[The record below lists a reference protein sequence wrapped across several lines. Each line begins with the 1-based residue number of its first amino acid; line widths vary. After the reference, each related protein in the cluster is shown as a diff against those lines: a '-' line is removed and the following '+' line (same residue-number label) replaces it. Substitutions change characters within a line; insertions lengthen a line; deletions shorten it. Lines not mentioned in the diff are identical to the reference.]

1 MASNLMYFLSC
12 ALKEEG
18 HTTDSDFER
27 IQDKIVDFPNIMS
40 EVAGF
45 IRTEIRVALIGPSCG
60 KTSLITRLKT
70 GNFERQWLQTDKITT
85 HAVDSADYGL
95 TVIFYDFSGTLWRE
109 DYSPLKDVDHVVFM
123 MGAQKSDREVLNGM
137 KRRAK
142 PWFSKQ
148 TKQTVAVTCCD
159 VSSNKNL
166 DIKGTIKM
174 SSKTSNGLDGIMKEI
189 FA

>member
-1 MASNLMYFLSC
+1 MASNLMYFMSC
-12 ALKEEG
+12 ALKEED
-18 HTTDSDFER
+18 HTTDSDFGR

-60 KTSLITRLKT
+60 KTSFITRLKT

-85 HAVDSADYGL
+85 HAVDSDYGL
-95 TVIFYDFSGTLWRE
+95 MVIFYDFSGTLWRE

-174 SSKTSNGLDGIMKEI
+174 SSKTSNGLDDIMKEI